1 MRCGSPC
8 RSFRC
13 RAVSSS
19 GCWTPSL
26 AASQSVT
33 DLTDHMLFRRSWM
46 FWSPPRR
53 STPTPPGA
61 GRVLRS
67 RRAAREV
74 GAWVMPGLT
83 RPGRLHWN
91 ISAIDLPETGLEP
104 QVLIPCVVGSGT
116 LLRSPTTRST
126 SVCCARPV
134 RDGWRSTARRPR
146 STTGSVPGGSGE
158 RRGRGA
164 GAHGVEAS
172 RSCGLGHHY
181 CGAGHPA

>member
-67 RRAAREV
+67 RRVPREV

-91 ISAIDLPETGLEP
+91 ISAIDFPETGLEP
-104 QVLIPCVVGSGT
+104 QVLRPCVVGSGT
-116 LLRSPTTRST
+116 LLRAPQGR
-126 SVCCARPV
+126 
-134 RDGWRSTARRPR
+134 WRSSPWKRCNHAPPRSRGQGAPRTARCIKTGELTVMSFVVGLSG
-146 STTGSVPGGSGE
+146 STPH
-158 RRGRGA
+158 R
-164 GAHGVEAS
+164 
-172 RSCGLGHHY
+172 
-181 CGAGHPA
+181 